1 MFEEKI
7 RRLNEWVKGNKMP
20 PFLVDISPTDRCNL
34 RCLSCWQRS
43 AKFKK
48 IDSSYELP
56 KNKLIS
62 VVKEALDFDVRE
74 FEITG
79 GGEPMM
85 RKDATLKIMKII
97 KEFGKKGNIT
107 TNGTL
112 FNDDVIEFLVKI
124 GWDRITFSLD
134 GANSK
139 INDYL
144 RGSGS
149 YEKIIHNIKFL
160 NKLKKSFNTKK
171 PTIKFNVVVSRKNY
185 DKLHEIVKLSHSLNC
200 EIISFEPLTIHSS
213 IGKKLSLRKKEMKQ
227 LKTSVNKIKRIANN
241 FGILT
246 NIQNFSFNELIMKP
260 KHLKFLKQST
270 KNYDSFASSLCF
282 EPWWHLVIKVDGS
295 VQPCCLFDSKEENV
309 KNKSLKEIWFG
320 KFFHEI
326 RESMTKKNFSEF
338 CYVCNAGQVS
348 ENINIRKELPMFIE
362 NLRGEN

>member
-7 RRLNEWVKGNKMP
+7 RRLNGWMKGNKMP

-97 KEFGKKGNIT
+97 KEFRKTGNIT

-112 FNDDVIEFLVKI
+112 FDEEAIKFLVKI

-134 GANSK
+134 GANSQ
-139 INDYL
+139 INDCL
-144 RGSGS
+144 RGNGS
-149 YEKIIHNIKFL
+149 YKKIIHNIKFL
-160 NKLKKSFNTKK
+160 NESKKSFNAKK
-171 PTIKFNVVVSRKNY
+171 PAVKFNVVVSRKNY
-185 DKLHEIVKLSHSLNC
+185 DKLDEIVKLGHSLNC
-200 EIISFEPLTIHSS
+200 DVISFEPLTVHSS
-213 IGKKLSLRKKEMKQ
+213 VGMKLSLRKKEIKQ
-227 LKTSVNKIKRIANN
+227 LKNSINKIERLAND
-241 FGILT
+241 FGIVT
-246 NIQNFSFNELIMKP
+246 NIQNFSFNDLIMKP
-260 KHLKFLKQST
+260 KHLKFLKQSI

-295 VQPCCLFDSKEENV
+295 AQPCCLFDSKQENV
-309 KNKSLKEIWFG
+309 KSKSLKKIWFG
-320 KFFHEI
+320 KHFNEI
-326 RESMTKKNFSEF
+326 RESMNIKKFSEF
-338 CYVCNAGQVS
+338 CSICNAGQVA
-348 ENINIRKELPMFIE
+348 ENIRIREELSGLMR
-362 NLRGEN
+362 NVR